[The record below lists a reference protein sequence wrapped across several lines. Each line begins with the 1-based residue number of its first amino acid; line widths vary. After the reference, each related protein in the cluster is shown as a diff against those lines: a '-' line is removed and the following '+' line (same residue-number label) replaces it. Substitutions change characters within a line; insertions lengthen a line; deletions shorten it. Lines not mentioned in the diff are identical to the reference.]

1 MKGIFFWALFYITIV
16 IEILKGIN
24 HVWCIAQHGL
34 SEGESRVT
42 LGV

>member
-1 MKGIFFWALFYITIV
+1 MKGIFFWALFYITVV

-34 SEGESRVT
+34 SEGEPRVM